1 MLFPRREPNIRGVGD
16 PMIPGSRI
24 QKNLL
29 KVTLAFVA
37 ASALAQA
44 PPKYD
49 LATEMKL
56 KGVVEELKLVPPNG
70 GKPVAY
76 LVLKSGADT
85 VEVLLGPKKFLDDM
99 GASFKPSDE
108 VEITGSKVKQDGADL
123 ILAREVVKGD
133 DVLTPRFKDGK
144 PAW

>member
-1 MLFPRREPNIRGVGD
+1 MIA
-16 PMIPGSRI
+16 MIPLCRI
-24 QKNLL
+24 HKNLP

-37 ASALAQA
+37 ASGLAQA

-49 LATEMKL
+49 LATEMKV

-70 GKPVAY
+70 GKPIAY

-99 GASFKPSDE
+99 GASFKPPDE

-133 DVLTPRFKDGK
+133 DVLTLRFKDGK